1 MLHDMPNNKII
12 TLFLFSASLSYPIS
26 ISAKQFQ
33 PHSDLEINLYGVL
46 DLSSKWEKSSHHSHP
61 IKLESGALS
70 DSIVGLY
77 GQYHLN
83 PDSFIAAHLESA
95 VDIVHGKFI
104 DAEHKFNQ
112 AAWLG
117 LGHAKFGE
125 LRFGRQYTVGQ
136 EFISAL
142 EIGSWKDLGIGAL
155 LRAADNYQVPNQ
167 YSWHSPEISHIQIGI
182 SYSPDIE
189 IETPFQSKNAQ
200 QYSFA
205 ARYVTDFIYMSS
217 SFEIIDKLNT
227 TDFSNHKPQAIQFGM
242 KYSPTPQYHFSWAWS
257 RQKNGFVGLNAQEH
271 ATHSIAIGSDTFL
284 NHGYLDAFYLASAFA
299 FHSGELKVQY
309 SQAKAQ
315 FEDTDSPTQKAKVMS
330 IGYVYPYSDTLQLY
344 SYLAHTQNYS
354 VDELWDD
361 ERSTFTRL
369 GFGIKYEF

>member
-12 TLFLFSASLSYPIS
+12 TLFLALFLYPIS
-26 ISAKQFQ
+26 VSAKQFQ
-33 PHSDLEINLYGVL
+33 PHSDLDINLYGVL
-46 DLSSKWEKSSHHSHP
+46 DLSSKWENSSHHQDS
-61 IKLESGALS
+61 IKLDSGALS
-70 DSIVGLY
+70 DSIFGLY
-77 GQYHLN
+77 GQYQLN
-83 PDSFIAAHLESA
+83 SDTFIAAHLESA
-95 VDIVHGKFI
+95 VDIVHGKYI
-104 DAEHKFNQ
+104 DEQHHFNQ

-117 LGHAKFGE
+117 LGHTTFGE
-125 LRFGRQYTVGQ
+125 LRYGRQYSVGQ

-155 LRAADNYQVPNQ
+155 LRAADNYQVPHQ

-189 IETPFQSKNAQ
+189 IDTLFQSKNAQ

-205 ARYVTDFIYMSS
+205 ARYVTDFIYLSS
-217 SFEIIDKLNT
+217 SFDIIDKLNT
-227 TDFSNHKPQAIQFGM
+227 TDFPKHKPQAIQFGM
-242 KYSPTPQYHFSWAWS
+242 KYSPSAQQHFSGAWS

-271 ATHSIAIGSDTFL
+271 ATHSIAIGSDAFL

-299 FHSGELKVQY
+299 LHTGELKVQY
-309 SQAKAQ
+309 SQAKAH
-315 FEDTDSPTQKAKVMS
+315 FENSHPPTHKAKVMS
-330 IGYVYPYSDTLQLY
+330 VGYVYPYSEALQLY
-344 SYLAHTQNYS
+344 SYLAHSRNYS
-354 VDELWDD
+354 VDELWVD